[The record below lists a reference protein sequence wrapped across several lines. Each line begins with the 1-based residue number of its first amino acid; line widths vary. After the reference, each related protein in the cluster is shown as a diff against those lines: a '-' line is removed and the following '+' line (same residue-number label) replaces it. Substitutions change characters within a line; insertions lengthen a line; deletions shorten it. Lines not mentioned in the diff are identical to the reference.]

1 MKDKLLIITR
11 IKKTIEY
18 VSKQLDNFPKKEIE
32 LKKHIIDDLF
42 FVLECCY
49 LANNDYEKDANQN
62 YAMVKISMIDY
73 YFKISYKKDL
83 ISKKRYETLSKHL
96 LEINKMISAWKSN
109 YEKKKESV

>member
-1 MKDKLLIITR
+1 MNDKLLIITR

-18 VSKQLDNFPKKEIE
+18 VGKQLDNFPKKEIE

-42 FVLECCY
+42 LILEHCY
-49 LANNDYEKDANQN
+49 LANNGLDKETNLS
-62 YAMVKISMIDY
+62 YAIVKISLVDY

-83 ISKKRYETLSKHL
+83 ISKKKYEMLSKHL
-96 LEINKMISAWKSN
+96 LEINKMISSWKSN